1 MKVALIAIA
10 LVFLFNLTTADASPS
25 VDALLAT
32 VRKAGPGNA
41 AQKEAL
47 AAYGALTK
55 QNASEIPRLLKG
67 LDGANPI
74 AANWIRSAVDSIV
87 ERTLA
92 TEGKLPLA
100 ELETF
105 LADRTHDPKG
115 RRFAYELIVNTEPSA
130 AQRWLPKMLDDPSME
145 LRRDAVARVLD
156 EAEATL
162 SANADTVP
170 DLFEK
175 ALKAAR
181 DEDQVKLA
189 SAKLKKLGREVNLPR
204 HFGFLINWHL
214 VGPFDNTGK
223 KGFDVVYPP
232 EEKIDYSAD
241 YAGKEDRVKWI
252 DFTTADDYGA
262 VDLNKTLGK
271 HMGVV
276 AYAAADF
283 ESDAR
288 RPVDF
293 RLGTMSGNKL
303 WLNGKLLHS
312 AAVYHAGMMVDQY
325 IAKGELKP
333 GRNQIL
339 LKLCQNE
346 QTEDWAQDW
355 KFQLRVCDEL
365 GTAVLSSDRA
375 TASIKETLR

>member
-1 MKVALIAIA
+1 MRVVYALIALATLNFTTILA
-10 LVFLFNLTTADASPS
+10 AAPSIEQSLTT
-25 VDALLAT
+25 VK
-32 VRKAGPGNA
+32 KAGANNVG
-41 AQKEAL
+41 QKEAQHAYLLL
-47 AAYGALTK
+47 AKSSAA
-55 QNASEIPRLLKG
+55 EIPQLLAG

-74 AANWIRSAVDSIV
+74 AANFVRSAIDSIV

-92 TEGKLPLA
+92 KGGKLPFA
-100 ELETF
+100 ELEKL
-105 LADRTHDPKG
+105 LADRKHNPRG
-115 RRFAYELIVNTEPSA
+115 RRLAYELIVKVDPAKAEQLLSN
-130 AQRWLPKMLDDPSME
+130 MLDDPSME

-156 EAEATL
+156 EAEAKL
-162 SANADTVP
+162 SANADAAP

-204 HFGFLINWHL
+204 HFGFLINWHI
-214 VGPFDNTGK
+214 VGPFDNTNK
-223 KGFDVVYPP
+223 KGFDAVYPP

-241 YAGKEDRVKWI
+241 YAGKEDRVMWI
-252 DFTTADDYGA
+252 DFTTADEYGA

-312 AAVYHAGMMVDQY
+312 AAVYHTGMMFDQY

-375 TASIKETLR
+375 TASIKETVR